1 MYGLHVELMPIE
13 TAIVRM
19 PDRLGSG
26 WDGVLIGTNG
36 AGCMAGLRCSH
47 TPPMALAQT
56 GKTPAAF
63 RCELNEGGREA
74 NATGCPPAM
83 TETRSS
89 SGLVVSHH
97 ATSEERHLPSIIGQA
112 WPFPH
117 PPISPR

>member
-1 MYGLHVELMPIE
+1 MYGLHVELMLIE

-19 PDRLGSG
+19 RDRLGSG

-36 AGCMAGLRCSH
+36 AGCMAGLGCPH
-47 TPPMALAQT
+47 TPPTALALT
-56 GKTPAAF
+56 GKTPAF

-89 SGLVVSHH
+89 SGLVVSPTWE
-97 ATSEERHLPSIIGQA
+97 AVRHLPSIIRQA
-112 WPFPH
+112 WPFPY